1 MREKTNHQRRNFNT
15 RKVEVVNIVVNS
27 TIGPIRKKRNRMLY
41 LRNLLKHQA
50 AKEILV
56 LVSHL
61 IKP

>member
-1 MREKTNHQRRNFNT
+1 MTKEKNHEIRNFNN
-15 RKVEVVNIVVNS
+15 RKANS

-41 LRNLLKHQA
+41 LRNKAQG
-50 AKEILV
+50 AKEILE